1 MDFFSVASGSSGN
14 CICLGSD
21 QCHVMIDAGISG
33 KRIEEGMNTY
43 DYTTSDMDGVL
54 ITHEHSDHIQGLGVV
69 ARKYG
74 LPIYATKGTAD
85 AILQSSSVGKIDPS
99 LFHVIEAGKT
109 FFIGNLEIYPMSI
122 SHDAADPVAYL
133 VSDGRHRVGV
143 VTDLGY
149 YDADIASHMEGLD
162 ALLLEANHDIHML
175 QVGAYPYPLKQRILG
190 ERGHLSNETSG
201 QLLGQI
207 LHDGMQHILLGH
219 LSKENNYDELAYETV
234 RLEISLGDNPYRGN
248 DFPIEVAKR
257 DRPSSLIRL

>member
-74 LPIYATKGTAD
+74 LPIYATKRTAD

-149 YDADIASHMEGLD
+149 YDADIVSHMEGLD

>member
-54 ITHEHSDHIQGLGVV
+54 ITHEHSDHIKGLGVV

-149 YDADIASHMEGLD
+149 YDADIVSHMEGLD

>member
-85 AILQSSSVGKIDPS
+85 AILQPSSVGKIDPS

-149 YDADIASHMEGLD
+149 YDADIVSHMEGLD

>member
-109 FFIGNLEIYPMSI
+109 FFIGNLEIYPMLI

-149 YDADIASHMEGLD
+149 YDADIVSHMEGLD

>member
-1 MDFFSVASGSSGN
+1 MDFFSVASGSSGY

-149 YDADIASHMEGLD
+149 YDADIVSHMEGLD

>member
-1 MDFFSVASGSSGN
+1 
-14 CICLGSD
+14 
-21 QCHVMIDAGISG
+21 
-33 KRIEEGMNTY
+33 
-43 DYTTSDMDGVL
+43 
-54 ITHEHSDHIQGLGVV
+54 
-69 ARKYG
+69 
-74 LPIYATKGTAD
+74 
-85 AILQSSSVGKIDPS
+85 
-99 LFHVIEAGKT
+99 
-109 FFIGNLEIYPMSI
+109 MSI
-122 SHDAADPVAYL
+122 SHDASDPVAYL

-149 YDADIASHMEGLD
+149 YDADIVSHMEGLD
-162 ALLLEANHDIHML
+162 ALLLEANHDIRML

>member
-149 YDADIASHMEGLD
+149 YDADIVLHMEGLD

>member
-122 SHDAADPVAYL
+122 SHDASDPVAYL
-133 VSDGRHRVGV
+133 VSDGRHRVGI

-149 YDADIASHMEGLD
+149 YDADIVSHMEGLD

>member
-149 YDADIASHMEGLD
+149 YDADIVSNMEGLD

-175 QVGAYPYPLKQRILG
+175 QVGTYPYPLKQRILG

>member
-133 VSDGRHRVGV
+133 VSDGRHRVGI

-149 YDADIASHMEGLD
+149 YDADIVSHMEGLD

-257 DRPSSLIRL
+257 NRPSSLIRL

>member
-69 ARKYG
+69 ARKCG

-149 YDADIASHMEGLD
+149 YDADIVSHMEGLD

>member
-143 VTDLGY
+143 VTDLGH
-149 YDADIASHMEGLD
+149 YDAVIVSHMEGLD

>member
-149 YDADIASHMEGLD
+149 YDADIVSHMEGLD

-201 QLLGQI
+201 HLLGQI

>member
-149 YDADIASHMEGLD
+149 YDADIVSHMEGLD

-257 DRPSSLIRL
+257 NRPSSLIRL

>member
-133 VSDGRHRVGV
+133 VSDGRYRVGV

-149 YDADIASHMEGLD
+149 YDADIVSHMEGLD

-175 QVGAYPYPLKQRILG
+175 QVGAYPYPLKQRIMG

>member
-1 MDFFSVASGSSGN
+1 MRVCSIASGSSGN
-14 CICLGSD
+14 CTYVGSGD
-21 QCHVMIDAGISG
+21 TNILIDAGVSR
-33 KRIEEGMNTY
+33 KRIVEGLKKI
-43 DYTTSDMDGVL
+43 SVAPEQLDGIFV
-54 ITHEHSDHIQGLGVV
+54 THEHSDHIQGLGVV

-149 YDADIASHMEGLD
+149 YDADIVSHMEGLD

>member
-54 ITHEHSDHIQGLGVV
+54 ITPEHSDHIQGLGVV

-149 YDADIASHMEGLD
+149 YDADIVSHMEGLD

>member
-54 ITHEHSDHIQGLGVV
+54 ITHAHSDHIQGLGVV

-149 YDADIASHMEGLD
+149 YDADIVSHMEGLD

>member
-149 YDADIASHMEGLD
+149 YDADIVSHMEGLD
-162 ALLLEANHDIHML
+162 ALLLEANHDINML

-190 ERGHLSNETSG
+190 ERGHMSNETSG